1 VTHNKIPADHSP
13 ERPSKCQIQPEPKDT
28 SVVTSRR
35 SFLLKTGAASLLG
48 VTALMTQSGYA
59 KANIDWVEHFQRKYR
74 LMTSQEKAE
83 ALARLEE
90 HHSKNPAVT
99 ANELTSEEK
108 LAQLL
113 KEAESGNATAQ
124 YMLGMAYKTGQ
135 VFSLEMTELDQPLAQ
150 HAAKFGI
157 PDKVSLGLVD
167 SSKPLAWYQEAAAQ
181 GYGDALFM
189 LGMIS
194 ANCDDVPRDATKAVE
209 WFRQAA
215 EQGHSDAQ
223 FKLGAMYANG
233 DGAPKDAAKAAEW
246 WQEAAAQGHASAQ
259 AKLVSA

>member
-1 VTHNKIPADHSP
+1 MTHNKILADHSP
-13 ERPSKCQIQPEPKDT
+13 ERPSECQVQPEPKDT
-28 SVVTSRR
+28 SEVTSRR
-35 SFLLKTGAASLLG
+35 NFLKTTSVASLLG
-48 VTALMTQSGYA
+48 VTALMSQSDFA
-59 KANIDWVEHFQRKYR
+59 QASTDWVEHFQRKYR

-83 ALARLEE
+83 ALTRLDEY
-90 HHSKNPAVT
+90 HSKTPAVT
-99 ANELTSEEK
+99 ANELTAEEK

-135 VFSLEMTELDQPLAQ
+135 VFSLEMTEFDQPLAQ
-150 HAAKFGI
+150 YAAKFGI
-157 PDKVSLGLVD
+157 PGKESLGLVD
-167 SSKPLAWYQEAAAQ
+167 SSKPFEWYQEAAAQ

-194 ANCDDVPRDATKAVE
+194 ANCDDVPRDATKAVA

-223 FKLGAMYANG
+223 FKLGAMYDSG

-246 WQEAAAQGHASAQ
+246 WQQAAAQGHASAQ
-259 AKLVSA
+259 AKLGSA

>member
-1 VTHNKIPADHSP
+1 MTHNKIPADHSP
-13 ERPSKCQIQPEPKDT
+13 EQPSKCQVRPEPKDT
-28 SVVTSRR
+28 SEVTSRR

-48 VTALMTQSGYA
+48 AAALMTQSGYA

-83 ALARLEE
+83 ALARLEG
-90 HHSKNPAVT
+90 HYSKKPVVT
-99 ANELTSEEK
+99 AKEFTSEEK

-135 VFSLEMTELDQPLAQ
+135 VFSLEMTEFDQPLAQ
-150 HAAKFGI
+150 YAAKFGI
-157 PDKVSLGLVD
+157 PDKNSLNLVD
-167 SSKPLAWYQEAAAQ
+167 SSKSLVWYQEAAAQ

-194 ANCDDVPRDATKAVE
+194 ANCDDVPRDAAKAVE

-223 FKLGAMYANG
+223 FKLGVMYASG
-233 DGAPKDAAKAAEW
+233 DGAPTDVATAVEW
-246 WQEAAAQGHASAQ
+246 WQKAAAQGHASAQ
-259 AKLVSA
+259 AKLGNA